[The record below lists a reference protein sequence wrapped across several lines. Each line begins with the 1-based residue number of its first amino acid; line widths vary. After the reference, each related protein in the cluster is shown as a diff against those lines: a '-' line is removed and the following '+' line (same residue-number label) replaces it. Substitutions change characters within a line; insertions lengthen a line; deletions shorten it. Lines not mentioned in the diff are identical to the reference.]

1 MNNSNNIDPFKQFV
15 KSKLADY
22 KAEVPPACWDRLESS
37 LFAAQKTKIVRRR
50 WITSSVAAVAAA
62 LIGVFFVFQNMNREV
77 PMQISEHQ
85 TSEQL
90 TEPAKSS
97 VKEST
102 KTISTEKEAKVGTS
116 TSSLIADN
124 SSSTFSSQ
132 SEAKEKESNIYV
144 TDDKELITASSE
156 KKDLSTIIKDED
168 TEDET
173 SAKRDRHSDIDE
185 ETKQKLI
192 EEFINQGEKSL
203 EMAEIGTNKTKR
215 KSKSSISLV
224 GKSGLSSSQYSNTSP
239 STLRSSVSDTYGS
252 YTIAKMQA
260 YSEEKEIKPESE
272 TAHNQPISFGLL
284 TSLALSPKL
293 NIETGL
299 VYTYLSSETKNRS
312 SGFLNSQK
320 VQFHYL
326 GVPLNL
332 NYSLLSVNKLNL
344 FVTAGAMIEKD
355 INGKIKD
362 YDEKKAGSINSGYTF
377 NSSSKIKQQNPQFSV
392 TGGVGLTYPIYD
404 KVNLFGKVGGRY
416 YMNANNEYKTYYS
429 DEKFGLDIQLGIKF
443 NFK

>member
-22 KAEVPPACWDRLESS
+22 KAEVPPAGWDRLESS

-62 LIGVFFVFQNMNREV
+62 LVGVFFVFQNMNKEV
-77 PMQISEHQ
+77 PMQVSEHQ
-85 TSEQL
+85 ASGQL

-102 KTISTEKEAKVGTS
+102 KTISTEKETKVGTS

-124 SSSTFSSQ
+124 LSSTFSSQ
-132 SEAKEKESNIYV
+132 SKAKQSNIHV
-144 TDDKELITASSE
+144 ADHEELITTSSE

-173 SAKRDRHSDIDE
+173 SAKRDKHSDIDE

-192 EEFINQGEKSL
+192 EEFINQGKKSL

-224 GKSGLSSSQYSNTSP
+224 GKSGLSSSQYTNTSP
-239 STLRSSVSDTYGS
+239 NTLRSSVSDTYGS

-260 YSEEKEIKPESE
+260 YSEEKEIKLESE

-284 TSLALSPKL
+284 TSFALSPKL

-299 VYTYLSSETKNRS
+299 MYTYLSSETKSKSND
-312 SGFLNSQK
+312 FQNSEK

-355 INGKIKD
+355 IDGKINY
-362 YDEKKAGSINSGYTF
+362 YDEKKIGSLDSGYSL
-377 NSSSKIKQQNPQFSV
+377 NSSTKIKQQNPQFSV

-404 KVNLFGKVGGRY
+404 KVSLFGKVGGRY